1 MNESLTASKDQSI
14 IAIEKEQ
21 NLYKNKQIEMIDLE
35 SGKKQNFTTGSD
47 KRIRAV
53 GFLSNDFIY
62 GEANAVNVSKSS
74 NGTVSFPITK
84 IHIVDINGKTIK
96 EYQKAG
102 RYIMSTQIK
111 GSILEMTLGKEQ
123 EAKSR
128 KQERRIIFAIK
139 KKKNLTQ

>member
-96 EYQKAG
+96 EYQKLGA
-102 RYIMSTQIK
+102 
-111 GSILEMTLGKEQ
+111 ILCPHRLR
-123 EAKSR
+123 EASLK
-128 KQERRIIFAIK
+128 
-139 KKKNLTQ
+139 

>member
-35 SGKKQNFTTGSD
+35 SGKNRTLPQVLIKELC
-47 KRIRAV
+47 RWL
-53 GFLSNDFIY
+53 LSNDFIY

-74 NGTVSFPITK
+74 NGTVSFLITK

-111 GSILEMTLGKEQ
+111 
-123 EAKSR
+123 EASLK
-128 KQERRIIFAIK
+128 
-139 KKKNLTQ
+139 

>member
-74 NGTVSFPITK
+74 NGTVSFRLPKFT
-84 IHIVDINGKTIK
+84 
-96 EYQKAG
+96 
-102 RYIMSTQIK
+102 SL
-111 GSILEMTLGKEQ
+111 ILT
-123 EAKSR
+123 
-128 KQERRIIFAIK
+128 ERQSKNIK
-139 KKKNLTQ
+139 KLGAILCPHRLREASLK

>member
-14 IAIEKEQ
+14 IA
-21 NLYKNKQIEMIDLE
+21 LAPAPPPPPPPPIEMIDLE
-35 SGKKQNFTTGSD
+35 SGKKQNFTAGSD

-84 IHIVDINGKTIK
+84 IHIVDINGMTI
-96 EYQKAG
+96 
-102 RYIMSTQIK
+102 
-111 GSILEMTLGKEQ
+111 
-123 EAKSR
+123 
-128 KQERRIIFAIK
+128 
-139 KKKNLTQ
+139 

>member
-1 MNESLTASKDQSI
+1 MRETFDEIDLEKKKDKILESGLVNESLTASKDQSI

-111 GSILEMTLGKEQ
+111 GSILK
-123 EAKSR
+123 
-128 KQERRIIFAIK
+128 
-139 KKKNLTQ
+139 